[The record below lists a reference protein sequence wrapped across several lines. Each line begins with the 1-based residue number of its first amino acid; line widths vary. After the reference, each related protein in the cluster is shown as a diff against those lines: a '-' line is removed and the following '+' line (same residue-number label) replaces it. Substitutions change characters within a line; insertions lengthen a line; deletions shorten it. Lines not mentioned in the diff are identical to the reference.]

1 MAENFVKCTIGNG
14 RRASFWFDNWTIFG
28 PLIKFIGPD
37 GPRSLRVPLNAKVS
51 DSCNLD
57 GWTLANPRSDEA
69 LRLHTF
75 LTTINLPTESLETD
89 SYDWSI
95 DGKIVDGFSSKGTWS
110 VLRPREN
117 AVDWY
122 SSVWFKGATPRHAF
136 NMWTANLD
144 RLPTKARLSRWGM
157 NIDNTCGVC
166 SLHQETRDHLFLSCD
181 FALFIWNVMYEAA
194 ATTDFFHKMVGPY
207 LLNSNEA

>member
-1 MAENFVKCTIGNG
+1 M
-14 RRASFWFDNWTIFG
+14 
-28 PLIKFIGPD
+28 
-37 GPRSLRVPLNAKVS
+37 
-51 DSCNLD
+51 
-57 GWTLANPRSDEA
+57 
-69 LRLHTF
+69 RLCVYIYTF

-110 VLRPREN
+110 VLGPREN
-117 AVDWY
+117 DVDWY

-157 NIDNTCGVC
+157 NIDNTYGLC

-181 FALFIWNVMYEAA
+181 FAIFIWNAVCMRLQLPQISFTRWSDLISWTQTKHDNSPPTLRKLVAHSVIYAIWKQRNNQLHIRPI
-194 ATTDFFHKMVGPY
+194 FC
-207 LLNSNEA
+207 LLGSLRT